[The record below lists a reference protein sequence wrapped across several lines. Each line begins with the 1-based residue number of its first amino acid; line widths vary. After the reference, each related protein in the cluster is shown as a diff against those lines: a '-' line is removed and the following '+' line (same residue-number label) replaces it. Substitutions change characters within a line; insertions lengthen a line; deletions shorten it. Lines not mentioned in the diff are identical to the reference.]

1 MNGTSTVGSAKQHE
15 WEQIDQGEAYCVNCK
30 TDDPNTE
37 CKKTSESKAPERDI
51 VPKEVEKE
59 KIKRQLY
66 NLIDRV
72 DKL

>member
-1 MNGTSTVGSAKQHE
+1 MGKIPDIPQIPPPPPADDRPNIGTAPPFVVDKPSNSAT
-15 WEQIDQGEAYCVNCK
+15 I
-30 TDDPNTE
+30 
-37 CKKTSESKAPERDI
+37 
-51 VPKEVEKE
+51 PKEVEKQ